1 MIPLLWLDDARA
13 TDVAVTGGKGASLA
27 RLAAAGFR
35 VPPAF
40 IITAEAAA
48 PFVVGQQPVPEFD
61 DAVQTA
67 LQKLGDVPVSVA
79 VRSSGVD
86 EDGTGRSFAGQHL
99 TLLGVRGLP
108 AVLEA
113 IALCARSVQGEAV
126 AAYRATTGGG
136 SEAAAI
142 AVIVQVMIEPEIAG
156 VAFSIDPVSG
166 DESRVVVEVVE
177 GRGNAL
183 VDGTAEAD
191 RMVFERETMRV
202 VEESH
207 PNQPVLTLETG
218 RRVAHAVLEA
228 EDLFGQPQDIEFAF
242 ARGVLWLLQ
251 SRPITA
257 SGSATTDGGWMNEF
271 DTPTSDA
278 DAWTSANVQ
287 EVLPG
292 LLTPLTMTGFQENAT
307 TAYTIGYQEIRL
319 LKKHE
324 WPEFVG
330 VFYNRAFLNVGAT
343 RLVAERAI
351 GTNGDAVEH
360 RFLGGELKLNSKRPG
375 SARSIADKAISAPF
389 LLKMTLTMKR
399 DIEHC
404 AREAKEW
411 EGRVKNLAYAHISNA
426 DLERVLSESMAFA
439 AEAVKVHLRVSGMA
453 GTGYEWVAG
462 LVRPILGDETEGTTP
477 SLFSGMRGVE
487 SAQISL
493 DLWDLAQAAK
503 RAGVVERLAEPGF
516 DPKDADLSAEW
527 RTAFTRFMRLHGHR
541 GLNEMEIS
549 ARSWRVDPAPVLQ
562 IVRSY
567 ADLAP
572 EQSPAATLDR
582 QERERKRLTKRIE
595 RKMNPVQRLGF
606 AYMLKEAQQDV
617 TMRERMK
624 SVIVR
629 AMRLTDYVLPEV
641 QSRLV
646 SHGTI
651 AAKDDIFFITQK
663 EMRASLTAGG
673 MDLRAAVVR
682 RRREYERNRYVILP
696 ERFTGRPVPMAP
708 EVHAEGTTQLS
719 GTPVSPGIVTAR
731 ARVILDPR
739 TDAPIQPG
747 EILVAPVTDAGWTP
761 LFALASG
768 LVVDMGSALS
778 HGSTVARE
786 YGLPAVVNVRGAT
799 RLIRSGDLVT
809 IDGAKG
815 TVTVVP
821 ADSIPASETS
831 ATGTSL

>member
-27 RLAAAGFR
+27 RLASGGFR

-40 IITAEAAA
+40 IVTAEAAA
-48 PFVVGQQPVPEFD
+48 PLALGQRAVPGFE
-61 DAVQTA
+61 DAVKAA
-67 LQKLGDVPVSVA
+67 LQKLGDTQVAVA

-86 EDGTGRSFAGQHL
+86 EDSAGRSFAGQHL

-113 IALCARSVQGEAV
+113 ITLCAQSVHGESA
-126 AAYRATTGGG
+126 AAYRATTGRG
-136 SEAAAI
+136 EAAGI
-142 AVIVQVMIEPEIAG
+142 AVIVQLMIEPEIAG
-156 VAFSIDPVSG
+156 VAFSIDPVTG
-166 DESRVVVEVVE
+166 DESRLVVEAVE
-177 GRGNAL
+177 GHGISL
-183 VDGTAEAD
+183 VDGSAEAD
-191 RMVFERETMRV
+191 RMVIARDTLALV
-202 VEESH
+202 DQTH
-207 PNQPVLTLETG
+207 PGEPVLSLEVG
-218 RRVAHAVLEA
+218 QRVAHAVLDA
-228 EDLFGQPQDIEFAF
+228 ERLFDQPQDIEFAF
-242 ARGVLWLLQ
+242 ARGVLWMLQ
-251 SRPITA
+251 SRPVTA
-257 SGSATTDGGWMNEF
+257 AGVATGDGGWVSEF

-292 LLTPLTMTGFQENAT
+292 LLTPLTITAFQENAT

-360 RFLGGELKLNSKRPG
+360 RFLGGELKLSSRRPG
-375 SARSIADKAISAPF
+375 SVRSITDKAISAPF
-389 LLKMTLTMKR
+389 LLKMTLLIKR
-399 DIEHC
+399 DVDRCWRDAI
-404 AREAKEW
+404 EW
-411 EGRVKNLAYAHISNA
+411 EERARNLAYGAMPNR
-426 DLERVLSESMAFA
+426 DLERVLGEAMSFA
-439 AEAVKVHLRVSGMA
+439 AETVKVHLRVSGMA
-453 GTGYEWVAG
+453 GTGFEWVAG
-462 LVRPILGDETEGTTP
+462 LVRPVLGDETEGTTP
-477 SLFSGMRGVE
+477 ALFSGMRGVE

-493 DLWDLAQAAK
+493 DLWDLAQAAN
-503 RAGVVERLAEPGF
+503 RAGVASRLSGANF
-516 DPKDADLSAEW
+516 DPRDPGLPGGW
-527 RTAFTRFMRLHGHR
+527 RPAFEKFMARHGHR

-549 ARSWRVDPAPVLQ
+549 ARSWRMDPRPVLQ
-562 IVRSY
+562 IVQSY
-567 ADLAP
+567 TGIAP
-572 EQSPAATLDR
+572 EHSPAATLDR
-582 QERERKRLTKRIE
+582 QARERKRLTRRIG
-595 RKMNPVQRLGF
+595 RKMNRAQRLAF
-606 AYMLKEAQQDV
+606 NWMLGEAQKYV
-617 TMRERMK
+617 AMRERMK

-629 AMRLTDYVLPEV
+629 AMRLTDFLLPEV
-641 QSRLV
+641 QRRMV
-646 SHGTI
+646 MQGTI
-651 AAKDDIFFITQK
+651 EAPDDIFFVTQD
-663 EMRASLTAGG
+663 ELRTALSTPNL
-673 MDLRAAVVR
+673 DLKAAVVR
-682 RRREYERNRYVILP
+682 RKREYERNRYVLLP

-708 EVHAEGTTQLS
+708 EAHAEGTSQLT
-719 GTPVSPGIVTAR
+719 GTPVSPGLVTAR

-739 TDAPIQPG
+739 TDAPIEPG

-799 RLIRSGDLVT
+799 RIIRTGDLLTV
-809 IDGAKG
+809 DGAKG

-821 ADSIPASETS
+821 ADETGEQVPG
-831 ATGTSL
+831 AGR